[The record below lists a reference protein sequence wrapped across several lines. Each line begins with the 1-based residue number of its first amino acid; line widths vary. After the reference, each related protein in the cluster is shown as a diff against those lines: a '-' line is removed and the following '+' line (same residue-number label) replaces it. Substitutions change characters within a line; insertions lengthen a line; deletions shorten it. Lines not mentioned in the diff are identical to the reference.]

1 MHMTFLQYII
11 LFVTVLAGGIVAFR
25 FKSNNRRALQLVLSF
40 VGAYLLGIIVLHL
53 IPDAYSEHDNM
64 IGLWVLGGFFI
75 QIALERLS
83 LGVEHGHIHDHHH
96 ANRPMFAVQVMLGLS
111 VHAFIEGLP
120 LSIDAVFHA
129 HEGDHAHN
137 PNAFFYGV
145 IMHKAPEA
153 FALTLLL
160 LMSHFEKKWVWLC
173 LIVFAMMSPLGAFIT
188 QVIHFEVDTF
198 RKIIAFVVGSLL
210 HISTTI
216 LFEIDNTDEHSISW
230 QKIGAIVGGVCIALL
245 TIL

>member
-1 MHMTFLQYII
+1 MTILQYII
-11 LFVTVLAGGIVAFR
+11 LFITVLIGGMVAFR
-25 FKSNNRRALQLVLSF
+25 FKSHNRRALQLVLSF

-53 IPDAYSEHDNM
+53 IPDAYSEHDNT

-75 QIALERLS
+75 QILLERLS

-96 ANRPMFAVQVMLGLS
+96 TNRPMFALQVMLGLS
-111 VHAFIEGLP
+111 IHAFIEGLP

-129 HEGDHAHN
+129 HEGHTEHH

-173 LIVFAMMSPLGAFIT
+173 LIIFAAMSPLGAFLT

-198 RKIIAFVVGSLL
+198 RKIVALVVGSLL

-216 LFEIDNTDEHSISW
+216 LFEVDNTDEHSISW
-230 QKIGAIVGGVCIALL
+230 QKMIAIAGGVGVALL
-245 TIL
+245 TVF